1 VIGREVA
8 IRLAENPKALLV
20 SPEVLEI
27 VGEVDLTI
35 LNLECCIQAANAD
48 G

>member
-1 VIGREVA
+1 MIGREVA